1 MEYMIHGYPEGGV
14 DPPLHADPPLPAFVY
29 LGPFHDAGGS
39 IFLSGQ
45 PQASCD

>member
-14 DPPLHADPPLPAFVY
+14 DPPLPAFVY